1 MNTKTTRI
9 EFRTDVNNKKLIEK
23 AAIITGQTL
32 SSYILNKV
40 IDSAKKDIEEI
51 ESLHL
56 AENDRDIF
64 YSLINNPPAPNEN
77 LKRLF
82 ELEL

>member
-1 MNTKTTRI
+1 MSTKTTRI
-9 EFRTDVNNKKLIEK
+9 EFRTDVANKQLIEK

-32 SSYILNKV
+32 SSYILNK
-40 IDSAKKDIEEI
+40 IIISAKKDIEEI

-56 AENDRDIF
+56 ADKDRDIF

-77 LKRLF
+77 LKNLF
-82 ELEL
+82 KLEL